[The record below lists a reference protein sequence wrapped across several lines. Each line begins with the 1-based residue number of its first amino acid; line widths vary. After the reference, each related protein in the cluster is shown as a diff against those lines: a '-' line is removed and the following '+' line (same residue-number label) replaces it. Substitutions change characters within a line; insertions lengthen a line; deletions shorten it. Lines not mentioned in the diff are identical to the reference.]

1 VNTVIT
7 DKILNEMSYKVGE
20 TAVTQ
25 DVSFLDSISLTK
37 GNLMYCSAKTYSLD
51 PTYTFLTVS
60 GSIVSLLTNSVSDVK
75 EYNVDLRV
83 SLTDYPGVASIT
95 KNLVVKI
102 ICEV

>member
-1 VNTVIT
+1 
-7 DKILNEMSYKVGE
+7 
-20 TAVTQ
+20 
-25 DVSFLDSISLTK
+25 
-37 GNLMYCSAKTYSLD
+37 MYCGAKTYSLD

-60 GSIVSLLTNSVSDVK
+60 GSIVSLSTNSVSDVK